1 VKNLK
6 NIKLTNTHKIIIGV
20 VGLGVLAFLI
30 RKYWMP
36 KKKQEEISKQSIPN
50 KILIPT
56 LTKSSNIV
64 GGNVNQKQNLDR
76 IYCHNPRCNWSWKVK
91 DGGDDLYVCHKCFTD
106 NEKFYVNTA
115 KKN

>member
-1 VKNLK
+1 MIKSLKKN
-6 NIKLTNTHKIIIGV
+6 NLTNTHKIIISV
-20 VGLGVLAFLI
+20 VGLGILAFLT
-30 RKYWMP
+30 RKYWIS
-36 KKKQEEISKQSIPN
+36 KKKQQEISKQNIPSP
-50 KILIPT
+50 K

-64 GGNVNQKQNLDR
+64 GGNVNQKQNSDR

-106 NEKFYVNTA
+106 NEKFYVNTT